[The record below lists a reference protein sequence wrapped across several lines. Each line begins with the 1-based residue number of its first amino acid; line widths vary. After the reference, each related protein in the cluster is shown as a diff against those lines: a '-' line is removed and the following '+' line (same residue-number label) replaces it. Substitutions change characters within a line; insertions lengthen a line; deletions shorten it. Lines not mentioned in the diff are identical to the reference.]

1 MLQIS
6 EKIFS
11 HQVGETF
18 FYDCRLRQWTIV
30 TMKRTRDLVERES
43 ERLQKYQR
51 TDLEQVTARIDE
63 GAFIYS
69 EIQERDADIKRDRA
83 VLKKI
88 TEHKQR
94 IEKMYQMYTDYLVAR
109 IENNTTKNSVALKQL
124 STELTLTK
132 MVSTLV

>member
-1 MLQIS
+1 
-6 EKIFS
+6 
-11 HQVGETF
+11 
-18 FYDCRLRQWTIV
+18 
-30 TMKRTRDLVERES
+30 MKRTRDTANMRTRDTANMVERES

-51 TDLEQVTARIDE
+51 TDLEQVAARIDE

-69 EIQERDADIKRDRA
+69 EIQERDSDIKRDRA
-83 VLKKI
+83 ILKKI
-88 TEHKQR
+88 TEHKKR